1 MMKNGRRWTI
11 ARLLLLAF
19 LWTVLLEGWSQAR
32 AEQKPTL
39 TIIPFFAQRIDD
51 PARGAV
57 CPICQGVYGRGNIP
71 LGARDTLTRLLQQKM
86 EPSKAFQ
93 VIPLEV
99 VEGVLSHLEKTT
111 LEEKP
116 VQSSLRI
123 GKELEANFVMVGFV
137 FRFEQRVGSAAG
149 VEKPASVGFDV
160 HLLRL
165 RDGKVVWTGKFD
177 ETQRPLSEDMRKIGS
192 FLRRG
197 GVWLTAE
204 ELASDGMSEILK
216 KLPDPEELEK

>member
-1 MMKNGRRWTI
+1 
-11 ARLLLLAF
+11 
-19 LWTVLLEGWSQAR
+19 
-32 AEQKPTL
+32 
-39 TIIPFFAQRIDD
+39 
-51 PARGAV
+51 
-57 CPICQGVYGRGNIP
+57 
-71 LGARDTLTRLLQQKM
+71 M

-93 VIPLEV
+93 VIPLEK
-99 VEGVLSHLEKTT
+99 VEGALSHLEKTT

-116 VQSSLRI
+116 VQASLRI

-137 FRFEQRVGSAAG
+137 FRFEQRMGSAVG

-177 ETQRPLSEDMRKIGS
+177 KTQRPLSEDMRKIGS

-216 KLPDPEELEK
+216 KLPDPEELENENPPACRQAGQEGGTHPIRST